1 MFKSLFTGVLAI
13 SAASAFAAVSHFDG
27 VTSKKNYEALTVP
40 ESIRV
45 TSSEPRKNVWNSL
58 PAREKKLATHLL
70 AAANAGKFILLH
82 QNHRHGLLI
91 KNVLEASL
99 NEKNIS
105 ATKSLLGEGF
115 TEYLNYTI
123 KFEDQVGP
131 YATANRKYVLKKVS
145 AEKVKAIFALHAP
158 KAKAESVNEAVLL
171 LTDPQFELLQ
181 RPEDEVGS
189 DLEKTGGN
197 MYEHGITSDD
207 VQAALAKG
215 LKSDVNC
222 RIVRGGPAGLK
233 CQVQALNNPELA
245 PEVRRA
251 MTKVVGELTK
261 AIEFA
266 STEHQT
272 RQIAYLISY
281 LTTGNVEDF
290 RQMNIEWVKDG
301 TDSTVDFMMGYVE
314 YYGDFATQIGSWESY
329 VQIVDPKTTK
339 LSKALAAHAQKF
351 EDQMPYGVYKKQF
364 PEGYN
369 PPAMMVYYFQEITG
383 FRSGGYNLPNY
394 DDIRRDVGAKNV
406 IRLDLPGLDADPN
419 TLRDRRQVY
428 ETFSPANVV
437 DDVVNLWTKGRQTLV
452 LLHEIIG
459 HGSGTYNTSKYGPK
473 EDPTTALGALGSSLE
488 EQRADLTALVFAADP
503 LMVEV
508 GMFTDMEH
516 ALKSRNAMYDAYN
529 ANFLRDLSKQKSL
542 SEAHHRGH
550 WLLLNILIEQG
561 AVEKSSKDGSIMTN
575 DNLVLKVVDYDKYHE
590 VCVKVLSDL
599 QNIKAERLEQD
610 LRDMYAKYAP
620 LTAISELW
628 LQSIIQRGSK
638 LAINSGT
645 YEQPWNITGG
655 KVQVYG
661 TLSTEGIASHLN
673 R

>member
-1 MFKSLFTGVLAI
+1 VFKSFFTGLLSL
-13 SAASAFAAVSHFDG
+13 SAMSSFAAIGHFDAIK
-27 VTSKKNYEALTVP
+27 SKKVYEALTVP
-40 ESIRV
+40 ETIRV
-45 TSSEPRKNVWNSL
+45 TSSEPRKVVWQNLSSK
-58 PAREKKLATHLL
+58 EKKLAAHLL
-70 AAANAGKFILLH
+70 AAADAGKFILLH

-91 KNVLEASL
+91 KTMLETSL
-99 NEKNIS
+99 SDKNIS
-105 ATKSLLGEGF
+105 GTKSLLGDAF

-145 AEKVKAIFALHAP
+145 AKQLEALFALYAP
-158 KAKAESVNEAVLL
+158 KALKASVAEAVLL
-171 LTDPQFELLQ
+171 LTDPVYEILQ
-181 RPEDEVGS
+181 KPEDAEGS
-189 DLEKTGGN
+189 DLELTGGN
-197 MYEHGITSDD
+197 MYEHGITSEE
-207 VQAALAKG
+207 VNNALTKG

-233 CQVQALNNPELA
+233 CQVQALNNPEL
-245 PEVRRA
+245 PVEVRKP
-251 MTKVVGELTK
+251 MTKVVNELTQ
-261 AIEFA
+261 AIQYA
-266 STEHQT
+266 TTEHQS

-314 YYGDFATQIGSWESY
+314 YYGDYLTQIGSWESY

-339 LSKALAAHAQKF
+339 LSKTLASHAQAF
-351 EDQMPYGVYKKQF
+351 ENQMPYGIYKKTF

-406 IRLDLPGLDADPN
+406 IRLDLPGLDQDPN

-428 ETFSPANVV
+428 ETFSPASVV
-437 DDVVNLWTKGRQTLV
+437 DDVVNFWTKGRQTLV

-473 EDPTTALGALGSSLE
+473 EDPTTALGSLGSSLE

-503 LMVEV
+503 LMVEA
-508 GMFTDMEH
+508 GMFKDQAE
-516 ALKSRNAMYDAYN
+516 AIRSRNAMYDAYN

-550 WLLLNILIEQG
+550 WLLLNILMEQG
-561 AVEKSSKDGSIMTN
+561 AVEKSSKDGPIMTN

-590 VCVKVLSDL
+590 VCVQVLHDL

-610 LRDMYAKYAP
+610 LKDIYSKYAP
-620 LTAISELW
+620 LSAINDVW
-628 LQSIIQRGSK
+628 LQSIITRGST

-645 YEQPWNITGG
+645 FEQPWKIVNGN
-655 KVQVYG
+655 VQVFG
-661 TLSTEGIASHLN
+661 TLSTEGIASYLK
-673 R
+673 

>member
-1 MFKSLFTGVLAI
+1 MFKNILTGLCVLA
-13 SAASAFAAVSHFDG
+13 SASSFAAINHFDG
-27 VTSKKNYEALTVP
+27 VTAKKTYEALTVP
-40 ESIRV
+40 ETIRV
-45 TSSEPRKNVWNSL
+45 TSSEPRKGVFANLTNQ
-58 PAREKKLATHLL
+58 EKKLATHLL
-70 AAANAGKFILLH
+70 AAASAGKMILLH

-91 KNVLEASL
+91 KTVLEASL

-105 ATKSLLGEGF
+105 GTKSLLGDSF

-131 YATANRKYVLKKVS
+131 YATANRKYVLKKTS
-145 AEKVKAIFALHAP
+145 PEKVAQLFKLYAP
-158 KAKAESVNEAVLL
+158 KAKAESINEAVLL
-171 LTDPQFELLQ
+171 LTDPQYELLQ
-181 RPEDEVGS
+181 KPEDEVGT

-197 MYEHGITSDD
+197 MYEHGITGEE

-233 CQVQALNNPELA
+233 CQVQALNNPEL
-245 PEVRRA
+245 PSEVRRA
-251 MTKVVGELTK
+251 MTKVVNELTL
-261 AIEFA
+261 AIEHA
-266 STEHQT
+266 TTEHQT

-301 TDSTVDFMMGYVE
+301 TDSPVDFMMGYVE
-314 YYGDFATQIGSWESY
+314 YYGDFLTQIGSWESY

-428 ETFSPANVV
+428 ETFSPASVV
-437 DDVVNLWTKGRQTLV
+437 DDVVSMWTKGRQTLV

-473 EDPTTALGALGSSLE
+473 EDPTTALGSLGSSME

-508 GMFTDMEH
+508 GMFKDMDE
-516 ALKSRNAMYDAYN
+516 AIKSRNAMYDAYN

-561 AVEKSSKDGSIMTN
+561 AVQKSSKDGSIMTN
-575 DNLVLKVVDYDKYHE
+575 DNLVLKVVDYDKYHA
-590 VCVKVLSDL
+590 VCVDVLRDL

-610 LRDMYAKYAP
+610 LKDIYSKYAP
-620 LTAISELW
+620 LSAISEVW
-628 LQSIIQRGSK
+628 LQSVIQRGAK

-645 YEQPWNITGG
+645 FEQPWTITGG

-661 TLSTEGIASHLN
+661 TLSTEGIASHLS